1 MAQVASPVAAP
12 NENGQ
17 PDSYTGNSRTDNL
30 SNEYGIEP
38 LVKIQIDDQTF
49 VPENSNT
56 INAASKHQS
65 TGIVATEK
73 AIQSDMLDQSMPEVD
88 LLALSAMEDSQVRRL
103 NNVFGVSES
112 PDMYYSGNEDLNLS

>member
-1 MAQVASPVAAP
+1 M
-12 NENGQ
+12 
-17 PDSYTGNSRTDNL
+17 
-30 SNEYGIEP
+30 
-38 LVKIQIDDQTF
+38 VKIQIDDQTF